1 SPKRGGVLRWG
12 GLANS
17 TLYDLHQTGTIA
29 NMGPQAPMYDLL
41 VQVDPVHW
49 DKGIPDLAQRGTISE
64 DGVTYTLYLR
74 QRGKVTAGAPLTAE
88 DVVASFHHI
97 ISPPAGV
104 LSPRQGLFDA
114 VKEVVATGPLTVE
127 FRLTEP
133 RGFFL
138 RGLAA
143 GFNVIMRKQTLEEN
157 NYDLRRLPVYPGTGP
172 FRPKRL
178 EAGVMPKLEPNPDYR
193 NPAF

>member
-1 SPKRGGVLRWG
+1 
-12 GLANS
+12 
-17 TLYDLHQTGTIA
+17 
-29 NMGPQAPMYDLL
+29 
-41 VQVDPVHW
+41 
-49 DKGIPDLAQRGTISE
+49 
-64 DGVTYTLYLR
+64 
-74 QRGKVTAGAPLTAE
+74 
-88 DVVASFHHI
+88 I

-133 RGFFL
+133 RGYFL

-157 NYDLRRLPVYPGTGP
+157 NYDLRRLAVYPGNGP
-172 FRPKRL
+172 FPPKQL
-178 EAGVMPKLEPNPDYR
+178 QAGVMPKLEPNPDYR